1 LRYWAEGGIR
11 KNDTKLLVARLT
23 NRMQFDLK
31 INRELDRLSEIV
43 KVKSAWRGIK
53 ILYRSDPSGD
63 LQMTKFQLFQTFNL
77 NTAASSN
84 RSKRST
90 ASLSSNRLKKQS
102 GDFRNSGIPK
112 GSMLVGSNWSWQFR
126 VRREGQA
133 SFSGRSRRKAGGK
146 LDGGVLPLLM
156 SIARTGSTETRRW
169 R

>member
-1 LRYWAEGGIR
+1 MGDWCGPEIR
-11 KNDTKLLVARLT
+11 HRLIE
-23 NRMQFDLK
+23 NRGALIRDHQS
-31 INRELDRLSEIV
+31 RELIKENKEILTGTSV
-43 KVKSAWRGIK
+43 PLDTCLLMG
-53 ILYRSDPSGD
+53 DPSGD